1 MQNTFGALCM
11 NERGVAMFMA
21 YRPFEKLFRVLLS
34 PRYLPAMKRKRQN
47 HHAADFRSGSSFS
60 GNFK

>member
-1 MQNTFGALCM
+1 M

-47 HHAADFRSGSSFS
+47 HHAADFCAFCLET
-60 GNFK
+60 NTFIKH